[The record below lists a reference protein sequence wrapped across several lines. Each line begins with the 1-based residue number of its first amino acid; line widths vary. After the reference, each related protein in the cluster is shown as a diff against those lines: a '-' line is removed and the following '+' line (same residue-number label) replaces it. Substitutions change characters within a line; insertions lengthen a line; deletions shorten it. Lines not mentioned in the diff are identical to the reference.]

1 MAQTVTLNSS
11 SSYHTPAR
19 FPEGIP
25 MWGSHDP
32 GRWPLSP
39 PPPLI
44 LFYTTMISMC
54 TNVCSGK
61 HLPLLPAS
69 SLPPPTLPPSAHH
82 VLGSGADATQ
92 ALTYLYLKH
101 PLASRQWYVVG
112 SLLQT
117 PGPVPGRT
125 GRLTTT
131 AALRSVELGLWCLFL
146 LLKEEMYSPCIPMT
160 RCIVWNATLPAD
172 RLFKWLNCVVM
183 ANTLLIYCFCQ
194 FCWGRTGS
202 LMRCFI
208 SFHCTPVP
216 FLNHCIPQS
225 LRAEHLSRLFASH
238 NDMSVWQSRN
248 KENRNPPP
256 LFAVAFQVTSHFIPC
271 RNSALIVK

>member
-1 MAQTVTLNSS
+1 MAQTLTLNSS
-11 SSYHTPAR
+11 GSYHTPAR

-39 PPPLI
+39 
-44 LFYTTMISMC
+44 S
-54 TNVCSGK
+54 
-61 HLPLLPAS
+61 
-69 SLPPPTLPPSAHH
+69 PPTHSFLYHHDFHVHKRLLRQTPSTLSCILPSSSHSPPSAHH

-131 AALRSVELGLWCLFL
+131 AALRSVELRLWCLFL

-172 RLFKWLNCVVM
+172 RLFKRLNCVVM

-194 FCWGRTGS
+194 FCWGRTGG

-208 SFHCTPVP
+208 SFHCTLVP
-216 FLNHCIPQS
+216 FLNHCILQS
-225 LRAEHLSRLFASH
+225 LRAEHLSSPFASH
-238 NDMSVWQSRN
+238 NDMSVWQSQR
-248 KENRNPPP
+248 K
-256 LFAVAFQVTSHFIPC
+256 
-271 RNSALIVK
+271 